1 MTTGEEPVERSIK
14 PPDQP
19 PKLPDPLP
27 KPPDPPHQSDQ
38 PPERSPGRKLRLLAV
53 DDEPRI
59 LRLMNAVLA
68 GSYDLATAGD
78 GEEGLRLALSTRP
91 DLILTDFNM
100 PRMTGQELL
109 QRLRQETSLDDVPVI
124 VLTGHEDD
132 QLRVDLLRN
141 GAQDFLVKPFS
152 VEELRVRIA
161 NLLRVKQARELLQD
175 ELQSRERDIGAL
187 VAEVAARRAALQA
200 ALEAA
205 QIARDT
211 AERAS
216 QAKTT
221 FLALVSHELRTPL
234 AVLRLTV
241 DRLRVRSHTPAGA
254 APAPAAPPPSPQVPG
269 GAEVQR
275 MEAALDRLK
284 SIVDGVIDYTTIQ
297 SGRLDPRPENTDL
310 GALIGNMR
318 REFDSQIETKG
329 LRLEI
334 DVTEEAKIVNVD
346 PRMLRLILS
355 NLISNA
361 IKYTDNG
368 VLHLG
373 ARIHNGLVITVR
385 DTGRGIDARD
395 ADRIFEPFEHG
406 ERIENKSTPGV
417 GLGLA
422 LVRDLAAALGGRVA
436 LSSEKGVGSIFTVT
450 LPLPEKVSAA
460 PR

>member
-1 MTTGEEPVERSIK
+1 MTIAGEPEPPTS
-14 PPDQP
+14 
-19 PKLPDPLP
+19 
-27 KPPDPPHQSDQ
+27 
-38 PPERSPGRKLRLLAV
+38 GRRLRLLAI

-68 GSYDLATAGD
+68 GAYDLTVAGD
-78 GEEGLRLALSTRP
+78 GEQGLSLALSGKP

-100 PRMTGQELL
+100 PKMTGQELL
-109 QRLRQETSLDDVPVI
+109 RRLRQEPSMEDVPVI

-200 ALEAA
+200 ALETA
-205 QIARDT
+205 QVARDQ

-241 DRLRVRSHTPAGA
+241 DRLRDRTAG
-254 APAPAAPPPSPQVPG
+254 PG
-269 GAEVQR
+269 GGGAPSEVQR
-275 MEAALDRLK
+275 MDGALDRLK

-297 SGRLDPRPENTDL
+297 SGRLDPRPERTDL
-310 GALIGNMR
+310 AALVATLR
-318 REFDSQIETKG
+318 LAFELQIEAKG
-329 LRLEI
+329 LRLDI
-334 DVTEEAKIVNVD
+334 DVAEEAHFVTVD
-346 PRMLRLILS
+346 PRILRLILS
-355 NLISNA
+355 NLVGNA
-361 IKYTDNG
+361 IKYTDQG
-368 VLHLG
+368 FLQVRAH
-373 ARIHNGLVITVR
+373 IDDGLVLTVR
-385 DTGRGIDARD
+385 DSGRGIDPLD
-395 ADRIFEPFEHG
+395 AQRIFEPFEHG

-417 GLGLA
+417 GMGLA
-422 LVRDLAAALGGRVA
+422 VVRDLAAALGGRVT
-436 LSSEKGVGSIFTVT
+436 LTSEKGVGSTFIVV
-450 LPLPEKVSAA
+450 LPV
-460 PR
+460 

>member
-1 MTTGEEPVERSIK
+1 MTADDAREAT
-14 PPDQP
+14 
-19 PKLPDPLP
+19 
-27 KPPDPPHQSDQ
+27 H
-38 PPERSPGRKLRLLAV
+38 GRRLRLLAI

-68 GSYDLATAGD
+68 NAYDLVVAGD
-78 GEEGLRLALSTRP
+78 GEEGLNLALTTRP

-100 PRMTGQELL
+100 PKLTGQELL
-109 QRLRQETSLDDVPVI
+109 QRLRRESSLDDVPVI

-161 NLLRVKQARELLQD
+161 NLLRVKQARELLQN

-187 VAEVAARRAALQA
+187 VAEVAARRSALQG
-200 ALEAA
+200 ALESAHVARA
-205 QIARDT
+205 Q
-211 AERAS
+211 AEKAS

-241 DRLRVRSHTPAGA
+241 DRLRTRAAGA
-254 APAPAAPPPSPQVPG
+254 AGEGAAG
-269 GAEVQR
+269 EMQR

-284 SIVDGVIDYTTIQ
+284 SIVDGVIEYTTLQ
-297 SGRLDPRPENTDL
+297 SGRLDARPESTDL
-310 GALIGNMR
+310 GALVSAVC
-318 REFDSQIETKG
+318 REFDQQIEAKG

-334 DVTEEAKIVNVD
+334 DVTDEAKIVTVD
-346 PRMLRLILS
+346 PRLVRLILT

-361 IKYTDNG
+361 VKYTDKG
-368 VLHLG
+368 FLQLG
-373 ARIHNGLVITVR
+373 ARIADGLVITVR
-385 DTGRGIDARD
+385 DSGRGIDALD
-395 ADRIFEPFEHG
+395 AERIFEPFEHG

-417 GLGLA
+417 GLGLP
-422 LVRDLAAALGGRVA
+422 LVRDVVAALGGRVA
-436 LSSEKGVGSIFTVT
+436 LTSEKGVGSTFTVT
-450 LPLPEKVSAA
+450 LPLP
-460 PR
+460 

>member
-1 MTTGEEPVERSIK
+1 MTTAGESEAPT
-14 PPDQP
+14 
-19 PKLPDPLP
+19 
-27 KPPDPPHQSDQ
+27 
-38 PPERSPGRKLRLLAV
+38 GRKLRLLAI

-59 LRLMNAVLA
+59 LRLMNAVLS
-68 GSYDLATAGD
+68 GSYELAVAGD
-78 GEEGLRLALSTRP
+78 GEQGLSLALSGKP

-100 PRMTGQELL
+100 PKMTGQELL
-109 QRLRQETSLDDVPVI
+109 RRLRQEPSLEDVPVI

-200 ALEAA
+200 ALETA
-205 QIARDT
+205 QVARDQ

-241 DRLRVRSHTPAGA
+241 DRLRDRTTG
-254 APAPAAPPPSPQVPG
+254 PG
-269 GAEVQR
+269 GGGAPSEVQR

-297 SGRLDPRPENTDL
+297 SGRLDPRPERTDL
-310 GALIGNMR
+310 AELVATLR
-318 REFDSQIETKG
+318 LTFELQIEAKG
-329 LRLEI
+329 LRLDI
-334 DVTEEAKIVNVD
+334 DIAEEARFVTVD
-346 PRMLRLILS
+346 PRILRLILS
-355 NLISNA
+355 NLVGNA
-361 IKYTDNG
+361 IKYTDRG
-368 VLHLG
+368 FLQLRAHIDG
-373 ARIHNGLVITVR
+373 GLVLTVR
-385 DTGRGIDARD
+385 DSGRGIDPLD
-395 ADRIFEPFEHG
+395 AQRIFEPFEHG
-406 ERIENKSTPGV
+406 ERIENKTTPGV

-422 LVRDLAAALGGRVA
+422 VVRDLAAALGGRVS
-436 LSSEKGVGSIFTVT
+436 LTSEKGTGSTFTVV
-450 LPLPEKVSAA
+450 LPV
-460 PR
+460 

>member
-1 MTTGEEPVERSIK
+1 MTAEEGPVGR
-14 PPDQP
+14 PDQP
-19 PKLPDPLP
+19 PKPL
-27 KPPDPPHQSDQ
+27 
-38 PPERSPGRKLRLLAV
+38 ERSPGRKLRLLAV

-59 LRLMNAVLA
+59 LRLMNAVLS

-78 GEEGLRLALSTRP
+78 GEEGLRLALTTPP

-100 PRMTGQELL
+100 PKMTGQELL
-109 QRLRQETSLDDVPVI
+109 QRLRQESSLDDVPVI

-175 ELQSRERDIGAL
+175 ELQSRERDIGTL

-205 QIARDT
+205 QVARNT

-241 DRLRVRSHTPAGA
+241 DRLRVRSPASASA
-254 APAPAAPPPSPQVPG
+254 APAASVHVPG
-269 GAEVQR
+269 GAEVLR

-310 GALIGNMR
+310 GALIGTMR
-318 REFDSQIETKG
+318 REFDAQIESKG

-334 DVTEEAKIVNVD
+334 DVTEQAKIVNVD

-361 IKYTDNG
+361 IKYTDKG
-368 VLHLG
+368 VLNLA
-373 ARIHNGLVITVR
+373 ARIENGLVITVR
-385 DTGRGIDARD
+385 DTGRGIDPRD

-422 LVRDLAAALGGRVA
+422 LVRDLASALGGRVS

-450 LPLPEKVSAA
+450 LPLPEKISAA

>member
-1 MTTGEEPVERSIK
+1 MKAHFHGPERAIPCRTERSSMTAGEGPVRPMVK
-14 PPDQP
+14 PP
-19 PKLPDPLP
+19 
-27 KPPDPPHQSDQ
+27 DQ

-59 LRLMNAVLA
+59 LRLMNAVLS

-78 GEEGLRLALSTRP
+78 GEEGLRLALTTRP

-100 PRMTGQELL
+100 PKMTGQELL
-109 QRLRQETSLDDVPVI
+109 QRLRQEASLDDVPVI

-187 VAEVAARRAALQA
+187 IAEVAARRAALQA

-241 DRLRVRSHTPAGA
+241 DRLRVRSPASGVPVAA
-254 APAPAAPPPSPQVPG
+254 APAASPQVPG
-269 GAEVQR
+269 SAEVQR

-310 GALIGNMR
+310 GALIGTMR
-318 REFDSQIETKG
+318 REFDSQIESKG

-361 IKYTDNG
+361 IKYTDKG
-368 VLHLG
+368 VLHLA
-373 ARIHNGLVITVR
+373 ARIDNGLVITVR
-385 DTGRGIDARD
+385 DTGRGIDPRD

-422 LVRDLAAALGGRVA
+422 LVRDLASALGGRVFV
-436 LSSEKGVGSIFTVT
+436 SSEKGVGSIFTVT